1 MPSRLSNGAAT
12 TTTMTRSRFELPAL
26 DLNFGSITDGTNIP
40 PPPASPVQRVPTP
53 PQTPPPAG
61 KNEKVISVTNAVEKK
76 LTSTP
81 PNGKLAGTKRS
92 ADEAPLSPAGSG
104 HQGSIRR
111 LFSRNMLNASYT
123 DGRMTSMGTAPV
135 ANGARPESRGA
146 ASLMDDRK
154 SKRSSGWFR
163 RLRGG
168 DYKRSS
174 VIFDDATSL
183 AVATPRQAPSGP
195 PPPMI
200 PELAEF
206 EKDEGGLGGDMF
218 KNIK

>member
-12 TTTMTRSRFELPAL
+12 TTTRSRFELPAL

-53 PQTPPPAG
+53 PQTPPPA
-61 KNEKVISVTNAVEKK
+61 EKK
-76 LTSTP
+76 KEAIGAPNGAEEKLTTTP
-81 PNGKLAGTKRS
+81 PNGNLAGTKRS

-104 HQGSIRR
+104 RQGSLRR

-123 DGRMTSMGTAPV
+123 EGTLTSMGGASV
-135 ANGARPESRGA
+135 ANGTRPESRGA
-146 ASLMDDRK
+146 ASVMDDRK

-168 DYKRSS
+168 DPKRSS
-174 VIFDDATSL
+174 IIFDDAASMT
-183 AVATPRQAPSGP
+183 VATPRKASSGP

-200 PELAEF
+200 PELVDL
-206 EKDEGGLGGDMF
+206 EKDEGGLGSDLF